1 MTTNWRTNLGGAIS
15 VTGTSLI
22 GVGVL
27 PQLLQLNP
35 ESATILSHGQL
46 AALWYVALAGFILSG
61 LGKGFTALFAA
72 DATVVNQNA
81 AQVKIVSAA
90 VDKINQTGPSSD
102 TALISKP
109 VQPPIQK

>member
-1 MTTNWRTNLGGAIS
+1 MNGNLKTTAGGAIS
-15 VTGTSLI
+15 IIGTSLV

-27 PQLLQLNP
+27 PQLLQFNP

-61 LGKGFTALFAA
+61 IGKGVTALFAA
-72 DATVVNQNA
+72 DASAVKQNA
-81 AQVKIVSAA
+81 AQVQVVAAA

-102 TALISKP
+102 TAMLSKP
-109 VQPPIQK
+109 ATPTKP